1 MAELRETRDSTRA
14 VVLADTH
21 LRRDWP
27 RRQLP
32 ARLLD
37 LLASADVILHAGDV
51 LEQEHLDE
59 LARHAPL
66 HAVRGNNDRELAHL
80 PETTE
85 VDIDGVRVGMIHDS
99 GPVTGRAER
108 LHSRFPD
115 ADVVVF
121 GHSHIPWNE
130 TGVGGQLL
138 FNPGSP
144 TERRRQ
150 PNATAGIL
158 ELGDGSVVAA
168 RIVVVDDHGAAS
180 GREIG

>member
-1 MAELRETRDSTRA
+1 MAEVRDTGDSTRA

-32 ARLLD
+32 PRALE

-51 LEQEHLDE
+51 LEQEHLDV

-66 HAVRGNNDRELAHL
+66 HAVRGNNDRELTHL
-80 PETTE
+80 PETLE
-85 VDIDGVRVGMIHDS
+85 VDIGGVRIAMIHDS
-99 GPVTGRAER
+99 GPASGRAAR

-115 ADVVVF
+115 ADVIVF

-130 TGVGGQLL
+130 SGVGGQLL

-150 PNATAGIL
+150 PNATAGVL
-158 ELGDGSVVAA
+158 ELADGAVVDA
-168 RIVVVDDHGAAS
+168 RIVVVDDRGPVS
-180 GREIG
+180 GREVG